1 MFAKQNTLMDKYI
14 PFFQICQ
21 DVDTYLLLSTI
32 FAVVRLRFLCYNVN
46 YMGKIL
52 DRKEISE
59 REIPILKNYFNR
71 RYGNENILYGG
82 SRYSYGLLLPSGAR
96 KQPFSG

>member
-1 MFAKQNTLMDKYI
+1 
-14 PFFQICQ
+14 
-21 DVDTYLLLSTI
+21 
-32 FAVVRLRFLCYNVN
+32 
-46 YMGKIL
+46 MGKIL
-52 DRKEISE
+52 DRKENSERELSEREIPIGKIPQENSE

>member
-1 MFAKQNTLMDKYI
+1 
-14 PFFQICQ
+14 
-21 DVDTYLLLSTI
+21 
-32 FAVVRLRFLCYNVN
+32 
-46 YMGKIL
+46 MGKIL
-52 DRKEISE
+52 DRKENSE
-59 REIPILKNYFNR
+59 RKLSERETLIGKIPQEIPILKNYFNR